1 MIKLQSALVSIGVA
15 IALSLA
21 CVSCIITVNIG
32 GANRLTSL
40 DRQRDRYNCYWDCD
54 LVGCQISSDDDECA
68 YDCEKICRPR
78 YDWARSSSQQDSL
91 TEKSGAIN
99 ALNIEEKSTIN
110 MLSKLSGK
118 SGLVAPEPM
127 AVNKGE
133 PVATTANGDDKRI
146 VEGKNALSLSL
157 FLVDNN

>member
-1 MIKLQSALVSIGVA
+1 MNNSNNTYKNMCQLQSALVSI
-15 IALSLA
+15 SLA
-21 CVSCIITVNIG
+21 IVLSYAYVSCIITVNIG

-40 DRQRDRYNCYWDCD
+40 DRQQNRYNCYWDCD

-78 YDWARSSSQQDSL
+78 YDWARSSSQGNEIPS
-91 TEKSGAIN
+91 TKSGVN
-99 ALNIEEKSTIN
+99 QLNIDEKSTIN

-127 AVNKGE
+127 AVQKNE
-133 PVATTANGDDKRI
+133 PVAASGTDEKRI
-146 VEGKNALSLSL
+146 VDGR
-157 FLVDNN
+157 